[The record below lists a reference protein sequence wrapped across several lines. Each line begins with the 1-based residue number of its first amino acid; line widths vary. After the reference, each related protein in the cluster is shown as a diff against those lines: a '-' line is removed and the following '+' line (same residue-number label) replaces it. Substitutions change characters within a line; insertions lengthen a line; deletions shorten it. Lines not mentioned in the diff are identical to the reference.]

1 MDIERLEEIR
11 YFLIHSFFC
20 PGRLSGKTVAIEI
33 FHDIEKLIDEAIEVL
48 KKERTNSFVDIRS
61 EALSDSEIEGVEKL
75 FDMILS
81 LRQQVQL
88 RNSFE
93 KEMSRNEMPNG
104 AKLCPFCAGEATMR
118 PEGDYWEITCD
129 DCGVS
134 KQGSTFD
141 EAWNEWNLRR
151 L

>member
-20 PGRLSGKTVAIEI
+20 PDKLSGKTVAIEI

-48 KKERTNSFVDIRS
+48 KKERTNSFVDIRN

-75 FDMILS
+75 FTMMLS
-81 LRQQVQL
+81 LRQQIQL
-88 RNSFE
+88 RRSFE
-93 KEMSRNEMPNG
+93 KEMSRNEMSND

-118 PEGDYWEITCD
+118 AEGDYWEITCD

-134 KQGSTFD
+134 KQGSTY
-141 EAWNEWNLRR
+141 EQALNEWNLRR

>member
-1 MDIERLEEIR
+1 MKPEEAYDLIESCLEYDKDMSDYPER
-11 YFLIHSFFC
+11 YDMALQIV
-20 PGRLSGKTVAIEI
+20 REM
-33 FHDIEKLIDEAIEVL
+33 L
-48 KKERTNSFVDIRS
+48 KKERTNSFVDILS
-61 EALSDSEIEGVEKL
+61 EALSDSEKEGIDKL
-75 FDMILS
+75 FDMMLS

-88 RNSFE
+88 RKSFE

>member
-61 EALSDSEIEGVEKL
+61 EELSDSEKEGIDKL
-75 FDMILS
+75 FDMMLS

-134 KQGSTFD
+134 KQGSTY
-141 EAWNEWNLRR
+141 EQALNEWNLRR